1 MVAGWV
7 ISKLFF
13 WRDRE
18 RKLCSFPEVFCLL
31 QETFAAPN
39 FVLRLDGEFA
49 LYAVKALPGRKK
61 LGRWNERGRAIQL
74 WWRRE
79 ERGRGRVHGQQG
91 HISEDFFL
99 DFLKLGYRI
108 FATVWPHPGPNAIF
122 GIWQARKLH
131 HWFKRRE
138 EIEGARIKGWKKW
151 TACSP
156 PFLLKSVIMA
166 SLKKGFK
173 GTKTG
178 W

>member
-1 MVAGWV
+1 MVRGGAQMVAGWV
-7 ISKLFF
+7 ISKLVF

-79 ERGRGRVHGQQG
+79 ERGRGPGTWPTRPYFGR
-91 HISEDFFL
+91 FL
-99 DFLKLGYRI
+99 SGFSKTWLPNICNRL
-108 FATVWPHPGPNAIF
+108 TTGPNAIF
-122 GIWQARKLH
+122 GTWQARKLH

-138 EIEGARIKGWKKW
+138 EIEGARIKG
-151 TACSP
+151 
-156 PFLLKSVIMA
+156 
-166 SLKKGFK
+166 
-173 GTKTG
+173 
-178 W
+178 

>member
-1 MVAGWV
+1 MVRGGAQMVAGWV
-7 ISKLFF
+7 ISKLVF

-79 ERGRGRVHGQQG
+79 ERGRGPGTWPTRPYFGR
-91 HISEDFFL
+91 FL
-99 DFLKLGYRI
+99 SGFSKTWL
-108 FATVWPHPGPNAIF
+108 PNICNRLTTSRPKCYFWDLVSAKITPLIQT
-122 GIWQARKLH
+122 GK
-131 HWFKRRE
+131 E
-138 EIEGARIKGWKKW
+138 EIEGARIKG
-151 TACSP
+151 
-156 PFLLKSVIMA
+156 
-166 SLKKGFK
+166 
-173 GTKTG
+173 
-178 W
+178 